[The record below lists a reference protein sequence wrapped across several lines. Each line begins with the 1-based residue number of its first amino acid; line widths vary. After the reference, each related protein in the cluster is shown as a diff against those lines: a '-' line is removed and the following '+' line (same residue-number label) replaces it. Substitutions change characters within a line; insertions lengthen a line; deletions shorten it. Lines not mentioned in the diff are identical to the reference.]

1 MRVVYCC
8 RDCSDGVGGAVEH
21 IKEPC
26 SDQGGWGGQ
35 AAGGLIRHILKQLEA
50 IGLVEKGIKG
60 GRRITQQGQR
70 DLDLIAARMERK
82 VSITATFIEDSVVSG
97 GVAAAAAPAAAA
109 DDDGW

>member
-1 MRVVYCC
+1 M
-8 RDCSDGVGGAVEH
+8 
-21 IKEPC
+21 
-26 SDQGGWGGQ
+26 WGGQ
-35 AAGGLIRHILKQLEA
+35 AAGGLIRHMLKQLEA

-82 VSITATFIEDSVVSG
+82 VSITATYIDESAAVG
-97 GVAAAAAPAAAA
+97 GVMESVATATAAAA